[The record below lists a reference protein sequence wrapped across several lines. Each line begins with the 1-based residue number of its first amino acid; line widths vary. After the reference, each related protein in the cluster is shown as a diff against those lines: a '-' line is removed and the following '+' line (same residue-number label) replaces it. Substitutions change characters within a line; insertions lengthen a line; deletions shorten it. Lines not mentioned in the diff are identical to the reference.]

1 MVAMWRRLPRLVVIS
16 LVLGVATTTSAAPPP
31 PRPRLGVLLIFDQ
44 LPMWLFERYAPLFA
58 PPGFGGLDGAV
69 HSAWYPYAS
78 TETAPGHATIAT
90 GSAPSV
96 HGVATNTWFHDG
108 KPHYVVEDEAFP
120 VLAPIAGA
128 PDARLAR
135 GSGPR
140 MLLVPTLGDAMK
152 AESGGRAKVVA
163 LSHKDRAAILSGG
176 RAADLAIWYD
186 RELGRYTTSTAYAE
200 QLPAWLVKEGLSL
213 PSTSRAHGLWT
224 PWPLMPP
231 WESVAPADDRVG
243 EGNFNGLDATF
254 PHDLKAITDEK
265 QSKAAYR
272 ATPQSIDDLFSLS
285 LRAVDELGL
294 GADAE
299 PDLLIVSVSTTD
311 VVGHNWGSDS
321 LEQLDLMRRADQAV
335 RRFLAAVDERVD
347 GDIVVAL
354 TSDHGA
360 PPLPQ
365 AMTEAGLLATPTIY
379 EDVVAAADAAL
390 RAAAPH
396 KDGSS
401 RIQGFF
407 PPQLF
412 VALDDLEPE
421 AQGRAIAAVIDA
433 VEAVAGIARGYDM
446 RPGQPDADAFHSLM
460 RLSAPPG
467 RSAPVFVRQ
476 APRVILVEKKYL
488 GYGTDHGSVYAYDR
502 RVPFIVA
509 GPGVRRG
516 WSPTPVDVRDVAATL
531 AFLLGVPPP
540 DTCQGSPVVSG
551 ER

>member
-1 MVAMWRRLPRLVVIS
+1 MVARLLRLVGVS
-16 LVLGVATTTSAAPPP
+16 LALCLITTTTAWAAP

-44 LPMWLFERYAPLFA
+44 LPMWVLERYAPLFDA
-58 PPGFGGLDGAV
+58 PGFGGLDGAV

-90 GSAPSV
+90 GAAPSV
-96 HGVATNTWFHDG
+96 HGVATNTWFHNG
-108 KPHYVVEDEAFP
+108 KTQYVVEDDAFP
-120 VLAPIAGA
+120 VLSPIAGG
-128 PDARLAR
+128 PDAKLAR

-163 LSHKDRAAILSGG
+163 LSHKDRAAILSAGH
-176 RAADLAIWYD
+176 AADLAIWYD

-200 QLPAWLVKEGLSL
+200 RVPTWLAEEGLAL
-213 PSTSRAHGLWT
+213 PSRSRSHGMWD
-224 PWPLMPP
+224 PWPL
-231 WESVAPADDRVG
+231 APAWRSLAPVDDRVG
-243 EGNFNGLDATF
+243 EGTFNGLDATF
-254 PHDLKAITDEK
+254 PHHLKEITDDTK
-265 QSKAAYR
+265 SKAAYR

-285 LRAVDELGL
+285 LRAVEELRL
-294 GADAE
+294 GADLE

-321 LEQLDLMRRADQAV
+321 LEQLDLVRRADQAV
-335 RRFLAAVDERVD
+335 RRFVGQLKARVD
-347 GDIVVAL
+347 GDIVIGL

-365 AMTEAGLLATPTIY
+365 AMQAAGVPATPATY

-390 RAAAPH
+390 QQTAPL
-396 KDGSS
+396 KDGAS

-412 VALDDLEPE
+412 VALDDLAPE
-421 AQGRAIAAVIDA
+421 AQGQAIASVIAAVERVD
-433 VEAVAGIARGYDM
+433 GIARGYDM
-446 RPGQPDADAFHSLM
+446 RPGQPDADTFHTMM

-467 RSAPVFVRQ
+467 RSALVFVRQ
-476 APRVILVEKKYL
+476 EPRVVLVEKKYL
-488 GYGTDHGSVYAYDR
+488 GHGTDHGSVYAYDR
-502 RVPFIVA
+502 RVPFIVV

-516 WSPTPVDVRDVAATL
+516 WSSIPVDVRDISATL

-540 DTCQGSPVVSG
+540 DACQGTPVSSMPK
-551 ER
+551 